1 MFTLINAEILKLRTV
16 RWPWVLL
23 AVQLVLVAAG
33 VSGFA
38 IASGSKPMDVRLA
51 LQHVGLTSML
61 GLVLGIMAVAGE
73 YRDHTITDTFL
84 ATPRR
89 SRVIVAKAVTFTA
102 LGFLFAVLTA
112 AVALAVTAA
121 WLSVRGSSL
130 DTSSAIVWQTLLGAV
145 LWDASFTAIGVGLG
159 AWLPNLAG
167 AISAGLVW
175 IAIVEGIVANLVG
188 NDLARW
194 LPVAAGRAL
203 ENVAAPGLL
212 APWAGGLVLAAY
224 AVGFA
229 VFAVAAT
236 VRRDVT

>member
-23 AVQLVLVAAG
+23 AVQ
-33 VSGFA
+33 
-38 IASGSKPMDVRLA
+38 
-51 LQHVGLTSML
+51 
-61 GLVLGIMAVAGE
+61 LVLGIMAVAGE

-145 LWDASFTAIGVGLG
+145 LWNASFTAIGVGLG

-224 AVGFA
+224 AFGFA
-229 VFAVAAT
+229 AFAVAAT

>member
-1 MFTLINAEILKLRTV
+1 MFTLIKAEILKLRTV

-23 AVQLVLVAAG
+23 AVQLALVAAA

-38 IASGSKPMDVRLA
+38 IASGNKPMDPLPA
-51 LQHVGLTSML
+51 LQHVGLTAML
-61 GLVLGIMAVAGE
+61 SLVLGIMAVAGE

-89 SRVIVAKAVTFTA
+89 SRVIVAKVVTFTA
-102 LGFLFAVLTA
+102 LGFAFAVATA
-112 AVALAVTAA
+112 AVALVVSAV

-130 DTSSAIVWQTLLGAV
+130 DVSSSIVWQTLVGAV
-145 LWDASFTAIGVGLG
+145 LWNAAFTAIGVGLG

-167 AISAGLVW
+167 AITAGLAW
-175 IAIVEGIVANLVG
+175 IALVEGVVASLIG
-188 NDLARW
+188 SDLARW

-203 ENVAAPGLL
+203 ESVPAPGGL
-212 APWAGGLVLAAY
+212 APWGGGLVLAAY

-236 VRRDVT
+236 VGRDVT